1 MLTSLLG
8 IRLILLVG
16 ETIPLPASYDVMS
29 ALTHV
34 EVTNDV
40 DQGDGFQMPGVF
52 LIYHGEVLRSYRHQ
66 SVADRPHYTRFA
78 AGDSIPELGMQS

>member
-40 DQGDGFQMPGVF
+40 DQGDGFQMTFTLSKDSLMGYSLLSGGSLDPFNRVVIGV
-52 LIYHGEVLRSYRHQ
+52 L
-66 SVADRPHYTRFA
+66 
-78 AGDSIPELGMQS
+78 